1 MLWRISATNKQ
12 CMSSALTVDFTQIT
26 TPSWCHRQICT
37 LLYNFAIWGRYL
49 NARVMWSQLP
59 VRIPQGTSYIDCSI
73 ASAWQIEI
81 LQFCTKQSI
90 FSSQI
95 LTAVRTFVFEAV
107 NFPVF
112 FFNICFA
119 FAMSLFET
127 TILSVHPIKHAQG
140 FAAISFVVVLLS
152 ISGERYN
159 WFTLILQSCF
169 TGTGT
174 ILWHLMRLGHGWV
187 ISSHKIY

>member
-1 MLWRISATNKQ
+1 MSLYQIYVCMQMLWRISATNKQ

-37 LLYNFAIWGRYL
+37 LLYNFTTWGRYL

-59 VRIPQGTSYIDCSI
+59 ARIPQGTFYIDCNI

-81 LQFCTKQSI
+81 LQFCTKPSI

-107 NFPVF
+107 NFLVF

-127 TILSVHPIKHAQG
+127 TILSVHPIKHAQC
-140 FAAISFVVVLLS
+140 LQ
-152 ISGERYN
+152 RYRL
-159 WFTLILQSCF
+159 WWYYYQYLVKGVIDSHLFFRVASLGLVQSYDIWW
-169 TGTGT
+169 G
-174 ILWHLMRLGHGWV
+174 
-187 ISSHKIY
+187 